1 MIICRYD
8 LKGGPVGTARVTDA
22 TTVAE
27 LQNAVNSASQRLTTN
42 PCEIDS
48 VTYVFF
54 TAGTRAAFFTFD
66 LTSCKRLDDAA
77 KRRNHRPARRSP
89 AVAQPRWDRNR
100 PLNGAPRRAGRQN
113 LRHADALHEDH

>member
-8 LKGGPVGTARVTDA
+8 LKGGPVGTARLTDA

-66 LTSCKRLDDAA
+66 LTSCIAWMM
-77 KRRNHRPARRSP
+77 PQS
-89 AVAQPRWDRNR
+89 VAITG
-100 PLNGAPRRAGRQN
+100 PLAGR
-113 LRHADALHEDH
+113 LRSLSPDGTATDR